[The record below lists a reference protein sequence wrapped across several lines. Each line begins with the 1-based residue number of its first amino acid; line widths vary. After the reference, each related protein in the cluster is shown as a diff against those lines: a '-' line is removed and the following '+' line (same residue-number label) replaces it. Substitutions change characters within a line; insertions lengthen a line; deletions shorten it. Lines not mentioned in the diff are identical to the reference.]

1 MECKN
6 MIQLESSCMEIHFI
20 FNDQE
25 KSAYLYIGKHNDV
38 CTLVEELL
46 GNE

>member
-1 MECKN
+1 MTLRELYIK
-6 MIQLESSCMEIHFI
+6 LKELDIHFI